1 LNRIPGPALVLGY
14 LGLLP
19 FLYGVALL
27 HVAPGTLPT
36 FGFVGSNPEGGLR
49 LLARFGATI
58 LAFMGG
64 CLWGFAS
71 APPRMPTV
79 AILAATAA
87 PPLWAALAIDPNP
100 ARSCLWLAF
109 GYALL
114 QAIDVV
120 FQRLGV
126 APAYWLGLRLPLTS
140 GVITCLLIGAL
151 NG

>member
-1 LNRIPGPALVLGY
+1 MNRIPVPALVLGY
-14 LGLLP
+14 AGLLP

-36 FGFVGSNPEGGLR
+36 FGFVASDHDGGLR

-71 APPRMPTV
+71 APPRVPTV
-79 AILAATAA
+79 VLLAASAVPA
-87 PPLWAALAIDPNP
+87 LWAALAFDANP
-100 ARSCLWLAF
+100 ARTCLWLAF
-109 GYALL
+109 GFALL
-114 QAIDVV
+114 QAIDAI
-120 FQRLGV
+120 FQRIGV

-151 NG
+151 RG